1 MNYDWDFSAV
11 WEYRQML
18 WTGMLGTFRIA
29 AVAIAMGVLIGAVLA
44 SMRLTKTRWLQWP
57 ALWFTEF
64 YRNTPP
70 LVHFF
75 WAFYALPVV
84 LGVSLDPYVAA
95 IIALSTQS
103 GAFYAEVFRGGVVS
117 IDRGQWEGARA
128 LGMRPALVLRRV
140 VLPQALQRM
149 LPPFMERSFELIK
162 TTALASTL
170 AYSDLLYQAM
180 QVNSITFRPLEVY
193 TVVAA
198 IFFVTLLVLSTLAHL
213 LEARLTRAARPLS
226 ATAR

>member
-1 MNYDWDFSAV
+1 MNYDWDFGAV

-18 WTGMLGTFRIA
+18 LDGALGTMKIA
-29 AVAIAMGVLIGAVLA
+29 AVAILLGVVIGAVLA
-44 SMRLTKTRWLQWP
+44 TMRLSRVRWLEYP

-70 LVHFF
+70 LIHFF

-84 LGVSLDPYVAA
+84 LGVSLDPYAAA

-103 GAFYAEVFRGGVVS
+103 GAFYAEVFRGGVISVE
-117 IDRGQWEGARA
+117 RGQWEGARA
-128 LGMRPALVLRRV
+128 LGMKPHNVLRRV

-193 TVVAA
+193 TFVAA
-198 IFFVTLLVLSTLAHL
+198 IFFVTLLTLSMLAHVV
-213 LEARLTRAARPLS
+213 EARLSRSSYQSAR
-226 ATAR
+226 

>member
-1 MNYDWDFSAV
+1 MNYDWDFGAV
-11 WEYRQML
+11 WGYRQML
-18 WTGMLGTFRIA
+18 LEGALGTLKIA
-29 AVAIAMGVLIGAVLA
+29 AVAILMGVVIGAILA
-44 SMRLTKTRWLQWP
+44 TMRLSKVRRLEYP
-57 ALWFTEF
+57 ALWFTEL

-70 LVHFF
+70 LIHFF

-103 GAFYAEVFRGGVVS
+103 GAFYAEVFRGGVISVE
-117 IDRGQWEGARA
+117 RGQWEGARA
-128 LGMRPALVLRRV
+128 LGMKPRNVLQRV
-140 VLPQALQRM
+140 ILPQALQRM

-193 TVVAA
+193 TFVAA
-198 IFFVTLLVLSTLAHL
+198 IFFVTLLALSMLAHVV
-213 LEARLTRAARPLS
+213 EARLSRSSYQSAR
-226 ATAR
+226 

>member
-1 MNYDWDFSAV
+1 MNYDWDFGAV
-11 WEYRQML
+11 WAYRQML
-18 WTGMLGTFRIA
+18 LEGALGTMRIA
-29 AVAIAMGVLIGAVLA
+29 AVAILMGIVVGALLA
-44 SMRLTKTRWLQWP
+44 TMRLSKLRWLAYP

-84 LGVSLDPYVAA
+84 LGVSLDPYAAA

-103 GAFYAEVFRGGVVS
+103 GAFYAEVFRGGVISVE
-117 IDRGQWEGARA
+117 RGQWEGARA
-128 LGMRPALVLRRV
+128 LGMKPQKVLRRV

-193 TVVAA
+193 TFVAG
-198 IFFVTLLVLSTLAHL
+198 IFFITLLALSMLAHL
-213 LEARLTRAARPLS
+213 VESRLSRAS
-226 ATAR
+226 YQTAR

>member
-1 MNYDWDFSAV
+1 MNYDWDFGAV
-11 WEYRQML
+11 WSYRQML
-18 WTGMLGTFRIA
+18 LEGALGTFKVA
-29 AVAIAMGVLIGAVLA
+29 AVAVFIGIVIGALLA
-44 SMRLTKTRWLQWP
+44 TMRLSKLRWLEYP

-103 GAFYAEVFRGGVVS
+103 GAFYAEVFRGGVISVE
-117 IDRGQWEGARA
+117 RGQWEGARA
-128 LGMRPALVLRRV
+128 LGMTPARALRRV

-193 TVVAA
+193 TFVAA
-198 IFFVTLLVLSTLAHL
+198 IFFITLLALSLLAHGV
-213 LEARLTRAARPLS
+213 EARLSPSSR
-226 ATAR
+226 

>member
-1 MNYDWDFSAV
+1 MNYDWDFGAV

-18 WTGMLGTFRIA
+18 LEGALGTLKIA
-29 AVAIAMGVLIGAVLA
+29 AVAILMGVVIGAILA
-44 SMRLTKTRWLQWP
+44 TMRLSKLRWLEFP

-103 GAFYAEVFRGGVVS
+103 GAFYAEVFRGGVISVE
-117 IDRGQWEGARA
+117 RGQWEGARA
-128 LGMRPALVLRRV
+128 LGMKPQKVLRRV
-140 VLPQALQRM
+140 ILPQALQRM

-193 TVVAA
+193 TFVAA
-198 IFFVTLLVLSTLAHL
+198 IFFVTLLVLSMLAHVV
-213 LEARLTRAARPLS
+213 EARLSRSSYQSAR
-226 ATAR
+226 

>member
-1 MNYDWDFSAV
+1 MNYDWDFGAV
-11 WEYRQML
+11 WDYRQML
-18 WTGMLGTFRIA
+18 LEGALGTLKIA
-29 AVAIAMGVLIGAVLA
+29 MVAILMGVVIGAILA
-44 SMRLTKTRWLQWP
+44 TMRLSKVRWLEYP

-70 LVHFF
+70 LIHFF

-103 GAFYAEVFRGGVVS
+103 GAFYAEVFRGGVISVE
-117 IDRGQWEGARA
+117 RGQWEGARA
-128 LGMRPALVLRRV
+128 LGMKPQNVLRRV
-140 VLPQALQRM
+140 ILPQALQRM

-193 TVVAA
+193 TFVAA
-198 IFFVTLLVLSTLAHL
+198 IFFIALLVLSLLAHVV
-213 LEARLTRAARPLS
+213 EARLSRSSYQSAR
-226 ATAR
+226 

>member
-1 MNYDWDFSAV
+1 MNYEWDFGAV
-11 WEYRQML
+11 WEHRDML
-18 WTGMLGTFRIA
+18 LAGVLGTLKIA
-29 AVAIAMGVLIGAVLA
+29 AVAIVLGVLIGALLA
-44 SMRLTKTRWLQWP
+44 AKRLSGRAWLARP

-75 WAFYALPVV
+75 WAFYGLPVL
-84 LGVSLDPYVAA
+84 LGISLDPYAAA

-103 GAFYAEVFRGGVVS
+103 GAFYAEVIRGGVVS

-128 LGMRPALVLRRV
+128 IGMTPWQVVRRV
-140 VLPQALQRM
+140 VLPQATVRM
-149 LPPFMERSFELIK
+149 LPPFLERSFELIK

-170 AYSDLLYQAM
+170 AYSDLMYQAM

-193 TVVAA
+193 TSVAL
-198 IFFVTLLVLSTLAHL
+198 IFFLTLLTLSLLAHL
-213 LEARLTRAARPLS
+213 LEARLSRSILQAAG
-226 ATAR
+226 

>member
-1 MNYDWDFSAV
+1 M
-11 WEYRQML
+11 
-18 WTGMLGTFRIA
+18 
-29 AVAIAMGVLIGAVLA
+29 
-44 SMRLTKTRWLQWP
+44 
-57 ALWFTEF
+57 
-64 YRNTPP
+64 
-70 LVHFF
+70 
-75 WAFYALPVV
+75 V

-128 LGMRPALVLRRV
+128 LGMRPPAVLRRV

-213 LEARLTRAARPLS
+213 LEARLTRATRPVS

>member
-1 MNYDWDFSAV
+1 MNYDWDFGAV
-11 WEYRQML
+11 WNYRQML
-18 WTGMLGTFRIA
+18 FEGALGTLKIA
-29 AVAIAMGVLIGAVLA
+29 AVAILMGVVIGAMLA
-44 SMRLTKTRWLQWP
+44 TMRLSKVRWLEYP

-70 LVHFF
+70 LIHFF

-103 GAFYAEVFRGGVVS
+103 GAFYAEVFRGGVISVE
-117 IDRGQWEGARA
+117 RGQWEGARA
-128 LGMRPALVLRRV
+128 LGMKPQNVLRRV
-140 VLPQALQRM
+140 ILPQALQRM

-193 TVVAA
+193 TFVAA
-198 IFFVTLLVLSTLAHL
+198 IFFVTLLVLSMLAHVV
-213 LEARLTRAARPLS
+213 EARLSRSSYQSAR
-226 ATAR
+226 

>member
-1 MNYDWDFSAV
+1 MNYDWDFGSV
-11 WEYRQML
+11 WQYREML
-18 WTGMLGTFRIA
+18 LTGALGTLKIA
-29 AVAIAMGVLIGAVLA
+29 AVAILMGVVIGGVLA
-44 SMRLTKTRWLQWP
+44 AMRLSRRSLLSTP
-57 ALWFTEF
+57 AMCLTEF

-103 GAFYAEVFRGGVVS
+103 GAFYAEVFRGGIVS
-117 IDRGQWEGARA
+117 IERGQWEGARA
-128 LGMRPALVLRRV
+128 LGMRSVQVMRRV
-140 VLPQALQRM
+140 ILPQAAQRM

-193 TVVAA
+193 TFVAA
-198 IFFVTLLVLSTLAHL
+198 IFFVSLLALSGVAHVIETRLA
-213 LEARLTRAARPLS
+213 RSSYRTPG
-226 ATAR
+226 

>member
-1 MNYDWDFSAV
+1 MNYDWDFAAV
-11 WEYRQML
+11 WAYRQMFL
-18 WTGMLGTFRIA
+18 DGALGTLRIA
-29 AVAIAMGVLIGAVLA
+29 VVAILAGILIGAVLA
-44 SMRLTKTRWLQWP
+44 TMRLSKVRWLAYP
-57 ALWFTEF
+57 ALWWTEF

-84 LGVSLDPYVAA
+84 LGVSLEPYAAA

-103 GAFYAEVFRGGVVS
+103 GAFYAEVFRGGVTSVE
-117 IDRGQWEGARA
+117 RGQWEGARA
-128 LGMRPALVLRRV
+128 IGMKPVAVLRRI

-149 LPPFMERSFELIK
+149 LAPFMERSFELIK

-170 AYSDLLYQAM
+170 AYSDLIYQAM

-193 TVVAA
+193 TFVAA
-198 IFFVTLLVLSTLAHL
+198 IFFVTLLTLSLCAHAVEKRFSL
-213 LEARLTRAARPLS
+213 PRHAIR
-226 ATAR
+226 

>member
-1 MNYDWDFSAV
+1 MNYDWDFGAV
-11 WEYRQML
+11 WAYRQML
-18 WTGMLGTFRIA
+18 LEGALGTMRIA
-29 AVAIAMGVLIGAVLA
+29 AVAILMGVVIGALLA
-44 SMRLTKTRWLQWP
+44 TMRLSKLRWLAYP

-75 WAFYALPVV
+75 WAFYALPVL
-84 LGVSLDPYVAA
+84 LGVSLDPYAAA

-117 IDRGQWEGARA
+117 VERGQWEGARA
-128 LGMRPALVLRRV
+128 LGMKAHKVLRRV

-193 TVVAA
+193 TFVAG
-198 IFFVTLLVLSTLAHL
+198 IFFITLLALSVLAHL
-213 LEARLTRAARPLS
+213 VESRLSRAS
-226 ATAR
+226 YQTAR